1 MTPMAREEL
10 DQMFGRRGYQRQVVP
25 DGTKGVMRVLRDVV
39 VQPVNHNEANHN
51 EWLAVSREAG
61 VVGEVLTL
69 DRNVHHCTSS
79 LRVRV
84 ANSQPVIVNGS
95 VRHRMRLERLSG
107 GSRG

>member
-1 MTPMAREEL
+1 
-10 DQMFGRRGYQRQVVP
+10 MFGRRGYERQVFP
-25 DGTKGVMRVLRDVV
+25 DGTKGIMRVLHDVV
-39 VQPVNHNEANHN
+39 VQPANHDT
-51 EWLAVSREAG
+51 WLAVSREAG